1 MHGAGPC
8 RAGGAAGVSRSE
20 GKVVVVVE
28 ANPHMHA
35 WPHMLHVRTY
45 MYMYMAMRRADR
57 QTPSHQYR
65 PVRDGRRQCWCW
77 GHAAD
82 PMCVRACMDA
92 VGLSE
97 VSALTKRPCIA
108 CMHAAPCP
116 AVTSC
121 LLKAIYIASLATH
134 RQQCSL
140 FLFCAANDSWAQS
153 YIYCYL

>member
-1 MHGAGPC
+1 MATH
-8 RAGGAAGVSRSE
+8 AACTYV
-20 GKVVVVVE
+20 
-28 ANPHMHA
+28 
-35 WPHMLHVRTY
+35 HVL
-45 MYMYMAMRRADR
+45 MYMAMRRARADR

-116 AVTSC
+116 APASC
-121 LLKAIYIASLATH
+121 LLKAIDISLPWPRTGSSVVYFSFALLMVHGRNRIYIVISEP
-134 RQQCSL
+134 
-140 FLFCAANDSWAQS
+140 FLTSVVH
-153 YIYCYL
+153 